1 MDFYIII
8 NIIEAIYIYYMF
20 NIFKTNYSIHHPMEY
35 FILKN
40 LPDYYYHPISTGK
53 YESKICP
60 FGHLCGT
67 LFILFFLFRIIY
79 YKVYQKRETF
89 ITKIVIIIAII
100 MSLSMNMNAFI
111 YLLPILLIEYYL
123 LYC

>member
-35 FILKN
+35 FILKH

-60 FGHLCGT
+60 SVIYVVNYLFYFFYLE
-67 LFILFFLFRIIY
+67 LFIIKSIKKGR
-79 YKVYQKRETF
+79 
-89 ITKIVIIIAII
+89 
-100 MSLSMNMNAFI
+100 
-111 YLLPILLIEYYL
+111 LL
-123 LYC
+123 